1 MKTLPAQLL
10 FFFKHETTRRNLST
24 VWKFFGFLALIIL
37 IYTVLFHVLM
47 MYEGRQYS
55 WISGFYW
62 TLTVMSTLGFGDIT
76 FHSDL
81 GRLFSIVVLFSGV
94 VLLLILLPFVFIQ
107 FFYTPWLE
115 AQQKAKTPREL
126 PDTIRDHVI
135 ITSID
140 PITTRLIDKLK
151 MHNTPYVIVTPD
163 LQQAGDLLNQGY
175 QVVVGSRDSPQ
186 TYEQLRIDKAALVV
200 VNNDDLTSTNI
211 CFTIREVNLEVP
223 IITNAEQEHS
233 IDILEFSGN
242 TSVFQFMKLLG
253 ESLAKMTHG
262 IGRTTNVIG
271 RFSGLIISEMPVK
284 DSDLVGKTLAESGIR
299 QLTGVTVIGM
309 LEKGKFRA
317 ATPQAPITPQTI
329 LMLAGSN
336 QQLSAFDERFTKK
349 YAQEPEEAHV
359 VILGGG
365 RVGQAAAEV
374 LDRHNISYRI
384 VEKNSEHAAVSQNGN
399 TTIGDAADLNT
410 LKAAGIETASSVIVT
425 TRSDELN
432 IYLTFYCRQLRKDIQ
447 IISRSISERNVTQL
461 HMAGADLVMSYA
473 SLGAGIIFQHLKPD
487 EISLYTEGPVVFNRK
502 AGKRF
507 SGKTIINSGIRE
519 KTGCSILAVRREDR
533 LMTSPA
539 PDITLQEKDELY
551 AIGTA
556 ENKELFMN
564 M

>member
-10 FFFKHETTRRNLST
+10 FFFRHETTRRNWST
-24 VWKFFGFLALIIL
+24 VWKFFGFLALIIF
-37 IYTVLFHVLM
+37 IYSVLFHVLM

-81 GRLFSIVVLFSGV
+81 GRLFSMLVLFSGV
-94 VLLLILLPFVFIQ
+94 VLLLILLPFVFIH

-115 AQQKAKTPREL
+115 AQQRANTPREL
-126 PDTIRDHVI
+126 QDDISEHVI
-135 ITSID
+135 ITSVD
-140 PITTRLIDKLK
+140 PITTRLIDILN
-151 MHNTPYVIVTPD
+151 MHNTPYVVVTHD
-163 LQQAGDLLNQGY
+163 LQQAGDLLSQGY
-175 QVVVGSRDSPQ
+175 RVVVGDRDTPQ
-186 TYEQLRIDKAALVV
+186 TYTNLRIDKAALVV
-200 VNNDDLTSTNI
+200 VTNDDLTSTNI
-211 CFTIREVNLEVP
+211 CFTIREVNQEVP
-223 IITNAEQEHS
+223 IITNAEQEYS

-242 TSVFQFMKLLG
+242 TSVFQFMKMLG
-253 ESLAKMTHG
+253 ESLAKMVYG

-271 RFSGLIISEMPVK
+271 RFSGLIISEMPAK
-284 DSDLVGKTLAESGIR
+284 GSELVGKTLAESGIR
-299 QLTGVTVIGM
+299 QLTGATVIGM

-336 QQLSAFDERFTKK
+336 QQLDAFDERFTVKFV
-349 YAQEPEEAHV
+349 QEPDEVQV

-365 RVGQAAAEV
+365 RVGQAAAAAMNG
-374 LDRHNISYRI
+374 HNINYRM
-384 VEKNSEHAAVSQNGN
+384 VEKDSEQAAESQIKNII
-399 TTIGDAADLNT
+399 IGDAADIKT

-425 TRSDELN
+425 TRSDEMN
-432 IYLTFYCRQLRKDIQ
+432 IYLTFYCRQLRNDIQ
-447 IISRSISERNVTQL
+447 IITRSVLDRNVTQL

-487 EISLYTEGPVVFNRK
+487 EISLYTEGLVVFNRR

-507 SGKTIINSGIRE
+507 SRKTIMDSGIRE
-519 KTGCSILAVRREDR
+519 KTGCSIIAVRREDR
-533 LMTSPA
+533 LLVSPT
-539 PDITLQEKDELY
+539 PDITLREKDELY

-556 ENKELFMN
+556 ENKELFMRL
-564 M
+564 